1 MAGQAE
7 RRRGGWLL
15 PGLLLGLV
23 LLLSACSGEETGSS
37 GGMVGQQAPEFTVK
51 MLGGGETTL
60 AGLRGRTVL
69 LEFWAPWCPGCLK
82 NIPEV
87 AELHRRFGER
97 LAIVSPS
104 SEVGEKSLAAFVA
117 DKGITYPVALANR
130 RLLSDYRVSGIPVTV
145 LIDAKG
151 VIRYHRAG
159 QFKAGAMARTIERL
173 LP

>member
-1 MAGQAE
+1 MAGRAE

-23 LLLSACSGEETGSS
+23 LLLPACSGEETGSG
-37 GGMVGQQAPEFTVK
+37 GGMVGRQAPEFTVK

-60 AGLRGRTVL
+60 AGLRGRAVL

-82 NIPEV
+82 NISEV
-87 AELHRRFGER
+87 AELHRRFGGR
-97 LAIVSPS
+97 LAIVAPS

-117 DKGITYPVALANR
+117 EKGITYPVALANR

-159 QFKAGAMARTIERL
+159 QFKAKAMARTFERL
-173 LP
+173 IP

>member
-1 MAGQAE
+1 MTGDAE
-7 RRRGGWLL
+7 RWRSWW
-15 PGLLLGLV
+15 LLLGLV
-23 LLLSACSGEETGSS
+23 LVLFSGCSGEEHSS
-37 GGMVGQQAPEFTVK
+37 PGGMVDRQAPEFTVR
-51 MLGGGETTL
+51 MLGGGEMTL
-60 AGLRGRTVL
+60 AGLRGRPVL

-87 AELHRRFGER
+87 AALHRRFGER
-97 LAIVSPS
+97 LAIIAPS

-159 QFKAGAMARTIERL
+159 QFKAKAVGRTIERL